1 MPQFSKEVSF
11 HIKQSQVVPHGLLL
25 PDLRLVSPNLKSKLK
40 PHILNKCMSDHLF
53 RKSIALN
60 HDAAQNVLFVAILVV
75 SSPILFRSFQL
86 PLHDTNDLLTVII
99 HKRLLYNPSISFAI
113 WSADL
118 TRPTS
123 TSRLNTTSPK

>member
-1 MPQFSKEVSF
+1 MLQLSKEVSF
-11 HIKQSQVVPHGLLL
+11 HIKQSQVIPHGLHLS
-25 PDLRLVSPNLKSKLK
+25 DSRLVSPNLKLKLK

-60 HDAAQNVLFVAILVV
+60 HDAAQNVLLIAIFV
-75 SSPILFRSFQL
+75 SSLLILFRSFQL

-99 HKRLLYNPSISFAI
+99 HKRLLYNPSISFAM